1 MKKNIFTIIIT
12 ALCAVNLI
20 LTAVVLFAAVPTM
33 KQTSNLIKQVSQAVD
48 LELEASEANEKAQ
61 VTVKDRENHEF
72 KNSAGTT
79 ITINLKK
86 GNDGKE
92 HWAQVDAVYVT
103 VNKASEDYE
112 DMVTILDE
120 KSSDVIDIATD
131 VIGSYDYDK
140 LTSSKG
146 EMKNEM
152 VKKLQEFF
160 DSNFIIDVSFDNLRF
175 Q

>member
-20 LTAVVLFAAVPTM
+20 LTAVVLFATVPTM

-48 LELEASEANEKAQ
+48 LELEASEENQEAE

-72 KNSAGTT
+72 KNSTGTT

-86 GNDGKE
+86 GSDGKD

-120 KSSDVIDIATD
+120 KGSDVINIATD
-131 VIGSYDYDK
+131 VIGSYDYEK
-140 LTSSKG
+140 LTNNKG

-160 DSNFIIDVSFDNLRF
+160 DSDFIIDVSFDNLRF